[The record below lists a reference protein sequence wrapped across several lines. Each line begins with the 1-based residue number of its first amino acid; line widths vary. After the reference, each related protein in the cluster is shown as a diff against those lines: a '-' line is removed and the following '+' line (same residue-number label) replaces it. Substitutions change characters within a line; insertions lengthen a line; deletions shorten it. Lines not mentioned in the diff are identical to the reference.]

1 MTNTL
6 ANPSNFL
13 HVKASPQGGNR
24 VILGLMTCG
33 PDEAVG
39 ARITELNVFNDV
51 LDVFQKKG
59 YSELDTARV
68 YLRGHQE
75 AFVRSAEWKKKG
87 FSLAT
92 KVKYP
97 NAAGDNARKEVFES
111 VETSLRELGTDH
123 VDILYLHAAD
133 RSTPFSETLEALDD
147 LYKQGRFTHLGLS
160 NFAAYEV
167 AEIVTLC
174 NLKGWI
180 RPTIYQALYNV
191 LARGI
196 EPELVPACRRYGLDI
211 VVYNPLV
218 GGLLSGKIRSKTEVP
233 ASGRFSGPPG
243 TLGALY
249 RSRYFKDSAFEAL
262 DLIEDRLA
270 ASKEKNSGEEV
281 FSLVEIA
288 LRWLVH
294 HSVLKFHSSGDM
306 GQGCNDGII
315 IGVSSVEQLQ
325 KNLDFFE
332 KGPLPDWLVDTLDEA
347 WAITKKDMATYW
359 HGSLEY

>member
-1 MTNTL
+1 M
-6 ANPSNFL
+6 
-13 HVKASPQGGNR
+13 
-24 VILGLMTCG
+24 
-33 PDEAVG
+33 
-39 ARITELNVFNDV
+39 
-51 LDVFQKKG
+51 
-59 YSELDTARV
+59 
-68 YLRGHQE
+68 
-75 AFVRSAEWKKKG
+75 
-87 FSLAT
+87 
-92 KVKYP
+92 
-97 NAAGDNARKEVFES
+97 
-111 VETSLRELGTDH
+111 
-123 VDILYLHAAD
+123 
-133 RSTPFSETLEALDD
+133 
-147 LYKQGRFTHLGLS
+147 
-160 NFAAYEV
+160 
-167 AEIVTLC
+167 
-174 NLKGWI
+174 
-180 RPTIYQALYNV
+180 
-191 LARGI
+191 
-196 EPELVPACRRYGLDI
+196 
-211 VVYNPLV
+211 YNPLV

-325 KNLDFFE
+325 KNLDFLE
-332 KGPLPDWLVDTLDEA
+332 KGPLPDWLVDTLDDA

-359 HGSLEY
+359 HGSLEYQYNTRHALFGTGAE